1 MAQYHPTARAIYRPT
16 LELNQYFCTDYSSE
30 RCDNCKSHLS
40 ANFRIKSMFL
50 YRLFIWTGVA
60 QHQPTAR
67 AICRPTP
74 KLNQTPI
81 SSLRPTWRWVL
92 CHMYHF
98 YKLFFIFKLY
108 YYLRW
113 FRITG
118 IGWLSWQENESLW
131 TSKDLNEKEISKTY
145 FFNYKRRQWNDDL
158 SFASFAS
165 QRIRPDAY

>member
-1 MAQYHPTARAIYRPT
+1 MFVQIIHLNGCGPTPA
-16 LELNQYFCTDYSSE
+16 
-30 RCDNCKSHLS
+30 NCKSHLS
-40 ANFRIKSMFL
+40 ANSKIKPDTN
-50 YRLFIWTGVA
+50 LFIEADVEV
-60 QHQPTAR
+60 
-67 AICRPTP
+67 
-74 KLNQTPI
+74 
-81 SSLRPTWRWVL
+81 SFVS
-92 CHMYHF
+92 YHSYVSF
-98 YKLFFIFKLY
+98 LQFFLIFKLY

-131 TSKDLNEKEISKTY
+131 KSKDLNEKEISKTY